1 MEDNYACANSCE
13 EIKYL
18 KDEYIKRCVAL
29 EEEMDYWRS
38 VCFRLQHIGV
48 EKLMMESSRPIV
60 LQLPKDSDVLS
71 LINANHE
78 QETEIVPSHPVFWAK
93 QWKCLSCGELIDLPK
108 MTDVC
113 DYKYCPY
120 CSAKNTICGKTMEDL
135 HIREDDESGSKTD

>member
-13 EIKYL
+13 EIRYL
-18 KDEYIKRCVAL
+18 KDEYIQRCMSL

-38 VCFRLQHIGV
+38 VCFRLQDICV
-48 EKLMMESSRPIV
+48 EKLMMESPRQVV

-78 QETEIVPSHPVFWAK
+78 KETEIVPSHPVFWAK
-93 QWKCLSCGELIDLPK
+93 QWKCLSCGELIDLPE

-120 CSAKNTICGKTMEDL
+120 CGGKNTICGKTMEEL
-135 HIREDDESGSKTD
+135 HIREDDESGSTTD